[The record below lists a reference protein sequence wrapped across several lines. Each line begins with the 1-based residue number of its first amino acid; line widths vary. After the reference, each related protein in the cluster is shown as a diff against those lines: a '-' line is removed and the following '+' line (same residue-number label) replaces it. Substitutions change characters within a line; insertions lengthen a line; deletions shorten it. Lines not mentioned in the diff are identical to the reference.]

1 MIKLILSLVFSLI
14 FICLI
19 LISIPFTLILSLCI
33 SPFYPYFIGLYCKAL
48 ERHNRLNPNN
58 VYSNKILSKKLFNK
72 TNKLMKKNRK

>member
-33 SPFYPYFIGLYCKAL
+33 SPFYPYFIDLYCKGL

>member
-1 MIKLILSLVFSLI
+1 MFRLILNLVLI
-14 FICLI
+14 LFIICLL
-19 LISIPFTLILSLCI
+19 LISLPFTLILTLCI

-48 ERHNRLNPNN
+48 ERHNKLNPNN